1 MSPRATTRFIAV
13 VFDMDGVL
21 IDSERVIRHA
31 AQRAAVEI
39 DRVLTDAFY
48 MQVMGLPGAQVEAA
62 FMREFGRDFPLADYR
77 QRFERHY
84 KAQLGEGGIQPK
96 PGVPQLLQ
104 SLVRHNIPVAVAT
117 ATRSGNAETALRAAG
132 LLDHLPI
139 CVTGDQVAQ
148 GKPAPDIFLA
158 AASRLGIS
166 AAQCIAVEDSEVGA
180 RAAVAAGM
188 RTLMVPDFRP
198 PGDELRAL
206 VHEVLESMP
215 HAAQRIHTLLGLDP
229 A

>member
-39 DRVLTDAFY
+39 DRTLTDAFY

-62 FMREFGRDFPLADYR
+62 FMREFGHDFPLADYR

-96 PGVPQLLQ
+96 PGVPQMLQ
-104 SLVRHNIPVAVAT
+104 SLVRHNIPIAVAT

-158 AASRLGIS
+158 AAARLGIS

-180 RAAVAAGM
+180 RAAVAAASNA
-188 RTLMVPDFRP
+188 T
-198 PGDELRAL
+198 
-206 VHEVLESMP
+206 MP
-215 HAAQRIHTLLGLDP
+215 S
-229 A
+229 

>member
-1 MSPRATTRFIAV
+1 MSTHATGALIAV

-21 IDSERVIRHA
+21 IDSERVIRLA
-31 AQRAAVEI
+31 AQRAAIEI

-62 FMREFGRDFPLADYR
+62 FMREFGSDFPLADYR

-84 KAQLGEGGIQPK
+84 KAELGEGGIQPK
-96 PGVPQLLQ
+96 PGVPQLLR
-104 SLVRHNIPVAVAT
+104 SLVRNNIPIAVAT

-132 LLDHLPI
+132 LLDHLPV

-158 AASRLGIS
+158 AASRLGIP
-166 AAQCIAVEDSEVGA
+166 APQCIAVEDSEVGA

-188 RTLMVPDFRP
+188 RTLMVPDFKQ
-198 PGDELRAL
+198 PGAELRAL

-215 HAAQRIHTLLGLDP
+215 HAAQRIHALLGLEP

>member
-1 MSPRATTRFIAV
+1 MNSANTSAYIAV

-21 IDSERVIRHA
+21 IDSERVIRQAAQHA
-31 AQRAAVEI
+31 AIEI

-62 FMREFGRDFPLADYR
+62 FMREFGSDFPLADYR
-77 QRFERHY
+77 HRFERHY
-84 KAQLGEGGIQPK
+84 KMQLGERGIQPK

-104 SLVRHNIPVAVAT
+104 SLVRHGVPVAVAT

-132 LLDHLPI
+132 LLDHLPV

-158 AASRLGIS
+158 AAARLGIP

-215 HAAQRIHTLLGLDP
+215 HAAERIHALLGLNP
-229 A
+229 R

>member
-1 MSPRATTRFIAV
+1 MSTHATGALIAV

-21 IDSERVIRHA
+21 IDSERVIRLA
-31 AQRAAVEI
+31 AQRAAIEI

-62 FMREFGRDFPLADYR
+62 FMREFGSDFPLADYR

-84 KAQLGEGGIQPK
+84 KAELGEGGIQPK

-104 SLVRHNIPVAVAT
+104 SLVRNNIPIAVAT

-132 LLDHLPI
+132 LLDHLPV

-158 AASRLGIS
+158 AASRLGIP
-166 AAQCIAVEDSEVGA
+166 APQCIAVEDSEVGA

-188 RTLMVPDFRP
+188 RTLMVPDFKQ
-198 PGDELRAL
+198 PGAELRAL

-215 HAAQRIHTLLGLDP
+215 HAAQRIHALLGLEP